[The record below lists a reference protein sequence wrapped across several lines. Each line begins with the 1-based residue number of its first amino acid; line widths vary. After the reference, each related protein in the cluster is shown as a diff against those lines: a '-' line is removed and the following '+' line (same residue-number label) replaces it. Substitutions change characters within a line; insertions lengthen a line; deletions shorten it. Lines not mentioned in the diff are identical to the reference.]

1 MMFHE
6 LFFDS
11 VVIHVLGKPGVGVV
25 VGIGVT
31 ISTTG
36 VIVVPV
42 TIVGTI
48 ITPVAIVPVTGAVP
62 H

>member
-1 MMFHE
+1 MFHE
-6 LFFDS
+6 LFFS
-11 VVIHVLGKPGVGVV
+11 SLIIHVLGKPGVGVV

-42 TIVGTI
+42 TIVGMMT
-48 ITPVAIVPVTGAVP
+48 TPVAIVPVTAAVP